1 MTFICFRKEPSKSY
15 WEAEVSLPNSNARI
29 GVTMPGTADGPS
41 PEEEQFCRRTVSDLD
56 SLFEKCRPAFEPT
69 FLSWVKKPIPPN
81 WREVF
86 KLNGF
91 AIPESG
97 NPAKPWE
104 VTYYVEPAGH
114 SFTAVFEG
122 GVAVR
127 VLTSTGNMLANRLT
141 RP

>member
-1 MTFICFRKEPSKSY
+1 M
-15 WEAEVSLPNSNARI
+15 
-29 GVTMPGTADGPS
+29 
-41 PEEEQFCRRTVSDLD
+41 
-56 SLFEKCRPAFEPT
+56 
-69 FLSWVKKPIPPN
+69 
-81 WREVF
+81 F

-127 VLTSTGNMLANRLT
+127 ITSSWVSVWHLAALAMERGMGLGCGIRIRFET
-141 RP
+141 Q